1 MPWTSAGQ
9 SRKMEESLSTLLVQD
24 RPGRPPRCVRQIW
37 SRWAGF
43 MAPLHV
49 GLAAVLLG
57 TGSLPAQAGDPK
69 ISSAPGG
76 VPVPPMPGERANARV
91 PADAAPL
98 STVFRVRVVDGRNGL
113 PVDRAHLQLWY
124 DETGG
129 AAFALITNAAG
140 VALMPAPVGTPVRVL
155 LSPEDKF
162 DCRQTRNG
170 EHVGEPPDGYNLE
183 TLAAAGVATANHC
196 GPTAVKPKPG
206 ELVLFVRSLRWYEG
220 LNR

>member
-1 MPWTSAGQ
+1 MRAS
-9 SRKMEESLSTLLVQD
+9 D
-24 RPGRPPRCVRQIW
+24 
-37 SRWAGF
+37 F
-43 MAPLHV
+43 MARFEMKAV
-49 GLAAVLLG
+49 VLLL
-57 TGSLPAQAGDPK
+57 GSVSLFAQAGDPK

-76 VPVPPMPGERANARV
+76 VPVPPIPGERARARI

-129 AAFALITNAAG
+129 AAFALVTNAQG

-155 LSPEDKF
+155 LSLEDKF
-162 DCRQTRNG
+162 DCRQTRTG
-170 EHVGEPPDGYNLE
+170 EHVGEPADGYNLE
-183 TLAAAGVATANHC
+183 ALAAAGAATANHC
-196 GPTAVKPKPG
+196 GPLAVKPKPG
-206 ELVLFVRSLRWYEG
+206 ELVLFVRPLRSYEG